1 MLLERSE
8 EVAGLTLYKLLTKS
22 WPIKTCFQQLFLK
35 KSRDWTR
42 EATPKFKSCSLK
54 CHPPSRSHSSWSN
67 STFSVLYIY
76 VTRFKLLLK
85 AHACCRR
92 ARRQKAA
99 GSEVNVV
106 LCEGGER
113 RKFVL
118 PLVKLIELELEWIF
132 SSLAKDKR
140 TKCLVSDLLCGP
152 RIENTQEQ

>member
-35 KSRDWTR
+35 KVVIGRQRLRQSLRAAAWN
-42 EATPKFKSCSLK
+42 ATLHHGLTPADQTPRLACYTSMLHGSNCFWKHMRVAVELEGRKLQGQ
-54 CHPPSRSHSSWSN
+54 RLMSSS
-67 STFSVLYIY
+67 
-76 VTRFKLLLK
+76 
-85 AHACCRR
+85 
-92 ARRQKAA
+92 
-99 GSEVNVV
+99 
-106 LCEGGER
+106 
-113 RKFVL
+113 FVL